1 MNRNV
6 QYQLVW
12 PPFTKSIIA
21 LAVAFFALWLLP
33 ILIEPLGAIVGQHL
47 VLTAG
52 NVVGDY
58 EIWTLATYAL
68 FHNDFFGVFFTAFAL
83 WIFGADLQSRWGNKK
98 WWLTQVA
105 AVAVGGILTFLGLWI
120 FGSAI
125 AVQGYHAA
133 VMALVTAYC
142 WLWWRR
148 PLHFFFF
155 EMTGRTMLLFFL
167 GLSVV
172 MSLVSGYWPM
182 IALDAAGVLVGF
194 LASGRSLHP
203 RDLRVRFRNWRLRKK
218 LSVIPKSPETKPNG
232 KKKSNGIHL
241 N

>member
-6 QYQLVW
+6 QYRVAW

-21 LAVAFFALWLLP
+21 LAAGFFALWLLP
-33 ILIEPLGAIVGQHL
+33 ILVEPLGSFVAHHL
-47 VLTAG
+47 VLSTE
-52 NVVGDY
+52 NVVADN
-58 EIWTLATYAL
+58 EVWSLLTYGL
-68 FHNDFFGVFFTAFAL
+68 FHHDFFGVFFTAFAL
-83 WIFGADLQSRWGNKK
+83 WIFGAELQSRWGNTK
-98 WWLTQVA
+98 WWLTQLG
-105 AVAVGGILTFLGLWI
+105 AVALGGVLTFVGLLA
-120 FGSAI
+120 FESSI

-148 PLHFFFF
+148 PLYFFFF

-182 IALDAAGVLVGF
+182 IALNVAGVAVGF
-194 LASGRSLHP
+194 IASGRSLHP
-203 RDLRVRFRNWRLRKK
+203 SDLRVRFRNWRLRRNLK
-218 LSVIPKSPETKPNG
+218 VVPKTPETKPNG
-232 KKKSNGIHL
+232 KKKSNGLHL